1 MIKGT
6 LPIEYKPLINY
17 LLNQKKGET
26 MEKKLKIIEGLKDLL
41 EKELESKQDAI
52 KIVTEGIIKNR
63 EENSHSEDSSK
74 MVEMSASQ
82 TIQQNSISTINRGRE
97 IAENIRILPQ
107 EKIVVG
113 ALITALFNKKEK
125 KLIFVIPKELE
136 SMTGKK
142 IIVGGEEITTI
153 GTKAPLLETMR
164 SKKINETFPFLK
176 MEIKIISIE

>member
-1 MIKGT
+1 
-6 LPIEYKPLINY
+6 
-17 LLNQKKGET
+17 

-82 TIQQNSISTINRGRE
+82 AIQQNSISTINKGKE
-97 IAENIRILPQ
+97 IAENIKILPQ

-113 ALITALFNKKEK
+113 ALVTALFNKKGK
-125 KLIFVIPKELE
+125 MIFFIIPKELE

-142 IIVGGEEITTI
+142 IIVEEEEITTM
-153 GTKAPLLETMR
+153 GTKAPILEVMR

-176 MEIKIISIE
+176 DKIKIISIE